1 MMNNRLGLFLKEG
14 RLSLRMKLTL
24 ALSAI
29 AVILLVSSIIT
40 IMEYKSMSTYVSG
53 LIADNVRNIN
63 VAQRMAE
70 ASNTYNLDILAVIGD
85 DKLNRL
91 PDFDREEFVANCDSL
106 RETFIAMSL
115 QPLADSVLYS
125 YSAYMLTSL
134 ELPEVLLSDFIDSR
148 AWYFERLQP
157 RFNRLRSD
165 VEKMSSAV
173 YNDLKTNSA
182 TFDRGF
188 YRSIIPGIVAVGVG
202 LLLVLMLLFF
212 MLVYYVNP
220 IYKMLSG
227 LDNYRSYNKKYN
239 YSFEGDDQLA
249 ELNTGITEL
258 TNENQQLRMRISAL
272 KNVKSQQ

>member
-1 MMNNRLGLFLKEG
+1 MDNRLTALLKEG
-14 RLSLRMKLTL
+14 RMTLRMKLTL

-29 AVILLVSSIIT
+29 VVILLVSSIIT
-40 IMEYKSMSTYVSG
+40 IMEYRSMSTYVSG
-53 LIADNVRNIN
+53 LIADNVKNIN
-63 VAQRMAE
+63 VARRMAE
-70 ASNTYNLDILAVIGD
+70 ASNKYNLDILAVIGD

-106 RETFIAMSL
+106 RATFVDMSL
-115 QPLADSVLYS
+115 HSLADSVLYS
-125 YSAYMLTSL
+125 YSAYMLISL

-165 VEKMSSAV
+165 VDKMSSAV

-220 IYKMLSG
+220 IYKMLFG
-227 LDNYRSYNKKYN
+227 LDNYRTYNKKYN
-239 YSFEGDDQLA
+239 YVFEGDDQLV

-258 TNENQQLRMRISAL
+258 VNENQQLRMRISVL
-272 KNVKSQQ
+272 KNKNLQQ